1 MTTIDLNCDLGESY
15 GAYTIGNDEA
25 LLQVATSANI
35 ACGFHAGDPHVMRQT
50 VERALKLNIAIG
62 AHPGFPDLN
71 GFGRRSMALSPE
83 EVYDII
89 LYQVGAL
96 QAVVHAEGG
105 HLSHVKP
112 HGALYN
118 MAAKDA
124 ALAVAVAGAIAAVDP
139 SLILY
144 GLSGSRLIEAGRA
157 AGLKTASEVFA
168 DRTYQ
173 QDGGL
178 TPRSHSDA
186 LITDERTALRQV
198 LEMVKH
204 GSVRTVQGNKI
215 QICADTLCIHGDGA
229 HALAFAKKIRESFE
243 KEGIAVQPL

>member
-50 VERALKLNIAIG
+50 VERALQLNIAIG

-96 QAVVHAEGG
+96 QAFVHAEGG
-105 HLSHVKP
+105 RLSHVKP

-204 GSVRTVQGNKI
+204 GSVRTVKGNKI